1 LNHGDWIGAGFMHEG
16 NVFLVRAMLPPMSR
30 SQQLTLQPTS
40 ILVRVMAARMIT
52 TIKTTVA

>member
-1 LNHGDWIGAGFMHEG
+1 
-16 NVFLVRAMLPPMSR
+16 MLSPMSR

-52 TIKTTVA
+52 TIKPTVA

>member
-1 LNHGDWIGAGFMHEG
+1 
-16 NVFLVRAMLPPMSR
+16 MSW
-30 SQQLTLQPTS
+30 SQQLTLQPAS